1 MMVFWLSSQ
10 GVILISCSCCCSHT
24 TWIYRWFVCD
34 CLDNICYNF
43 FPECQLKESIYL
55 AQLLISAVCQ
65 KHWSSAQERVNFP
78 SFHSLSRSSAG
89 ADLGGCRGCAPPPL
103 RWSFR
108 PHIYVLAFKYS
119 LPHRQWRLSLAV
131 HPLIRKILDPPLQ
144 WFIFLTGSNWKLCG
158 KFDGNSHLWV
168 VRRRGIT
175 ILPTKTVEALRKFFW
190 S

>member
-1 MMVFWLSSQ
+1 MHVVTPTGVCLVSSNLIIWANLQSQSIVYNRKRNLILIFLWWPLSFLIHSATFFVSGSFCVLLAMMVFWLSSQ

-89 ADLGGCRGCAPPPL
+89 ADLGGVQGVRTPSPEM
-103 RWSFR
+103 
-108 PHIYVLAFKYS
+108 K
-119 LPHRQWRLSLAV
+119 LSSSY
-131 HPLIRKILDPPLQ
+131 IRSR
-144 WFIFLTGSNWKLCG
+144 F
-158 KFDGNSHLWV
+158 
-168 VRRRGIT
+168 
-175 ILPTKTVEALRKFFW
+175 
-190 S
+190 